1 MSCIAVVYVIAV
13 DINFNI
19 CMRARENGTCVML
32 ARVGLRMRII
42 SNYTEIIL
50 VILAYKRTHAD
61 IGGKF
66 CVVLEVVP

>member
-1 MSCIAVVYVIAV
+1 
-13 DINFNI
+13 
-19 CMRARENGTCVML
+19 MRLML

-61 IGGKF
+61 IGGTF